1 MPGDDLAETNNSFR
15 VGAGN
20 KILIDESERS
30 SPQQQRDLDPAV
42 IDENNNQNVLNAED
56 QRSMHDLMKAYGVT
70 GSRGQ
75 SNANSQQLQL

>member
-56 QRSMHDLMKAYGVT
+56 
-70 GSRGQ
+70 
-75 SNANSQQLQL
+75 